1 MEQIEMT
8 GEMLVFV
15 VVFITALLYF
25 GGKIG
30 SKSLDSAFAEEEV

>member
-1 MEQIEMT
+1 MT

-15 VVFITALLYF
+15 IVFVTALLYF

-30 SKSLDSAFAEEEV
+30 SSSLDSAFAEEEV